1 MRKERQWGWGDIY
14 GATKLTSGFY
24 PHFLS
29 LHMDGD
35 ETLNMMVMCART
47 LSTASQF
54 YTATKILQE
63 IHAIK
68 THILVC
74 VINVKYPSLM
84 QLTVHL
90 ILKAELI
97 YASIY

>member
-1 MRKERQWGWGDIY
+1 
-14 GATKLTSGFY
+14 
-24 PHFLS
+24 
-29 LHMDGD
+29 MDGD

-47 LSTASQF
+47 LTTVSQF

-68 THILVC
+68 PHILVC

-97 YASIY
+97 YPSMY